1 MKNFFFLA
9 AVALGAAVCSC
20 STDILDQPEFNGSE
34 MMVEA
39 SGFDGKDAASYISWI
54 KISRQGT
61 GELTYRTELKY
72 AEGCDTL
79 LPAIEAPSVK
89 HVCDLRPTEGKM
101 LREKTDGPLII
112 RSYQTEY
119 TVCYADFEVPVL
131 FTTEKAFF
139 SDHDGEYVLPVPEVR
154 YALQEPKL
162 TELADETADGKG
174 GYIRMFADKGSIPYY
189 ARRDG
194 SGYVSSGFGLIRY
207 KSKFGF
213 QTTRPN
219 AEAPS
224 VICIDRSG
232 D

>member
-162 TELADETADGKG
+162 TELADETADGRVTCWNVRQPHQPAKERPQPARESKLWLQNNRSFLT
-174 GYIRMFADKGSIPYY
+174 IRLLSHGNDFRLCAKKVPI
-189 ARRDG
+189 
-194 SGYVSSGFGLIRY
+194 
-207 KSKFGF
+207 
-213 QTTRPN
+213 
-219 AEAPS
+219 
-224 VICIDRSG
+224 
-232 D
+232 

>member
-72 AEGCDTL
+72 AEGRDTL

-89 HVCDLRPTEGKM
+89 HVCDLS
-101 LREKTDGPLII
+101 LIHI
-112 RSYQTEY
+112 
-119 TVCYADFEVPVL
+119 
-131 FTTEKAFF
+131 
-139 SDHDGEYVLPVPEVR
+139 
-154 YALQEPKL
+154 
-162 TELADETADGKG
+162 
-174 GYIRMFADKGSIPYY
+174 
-189 ARRDG
+189 
-194 SGYVSSGFGLIRY
+194 
-207 KSKFGF
+207 
-213 QTTRPN
+213 
-219 AEAPS
+219 
-224 VICIDRSG
+224 
-232 D
+232 

>member
-1 MKNFFFLA
+1 MA

-119 TVCYADFEVPVL
+119 TVCYADLKYRCCLRRKRP
-131 FTTEKAFF
+131 F
-139 SDHDGEYVLPVPEVR
+139 SPTMTGNMYCPCR
-154 YALQEPKL
+154 
-162 TELADETADGKG
+162 
-174 GYIRMFADKGSIPYY
+174 
-189 ARRDG
+189 
-194 SGYVSSGFGLIRY
+194 
-207 KSKFGF
+207 KFV
-213 QTTRPN
+213 TLCRN
-219 AEAPS
+219 
-224 VICIDRSG
+224 RN
-232 D
+232 

>member
-20 STDILDQPEFNGSE
+20 STDILDQPEFNDSE

-72 AEGCDTL
+72 A
-79 LPAIEAPSVK
+79 
-89 HVCDLRPTEGKM
+89 
-101 LREKTDGPLII
+101 EKTDGPLII

-162 TELADETADGKG
+162 TELADETADGRVFSCYMLECQATASTG
-174 GYIRMFADKGSIPYY
+174 ERTST
-189 ARRDG
+189 AR
-194 SGYVSSGFGLIRY
+194 
-207 KSKFGF
+207 
-213 QTTRPN
+213 TRVRIMVAKQPIIFDDPVV
-219 AEAPS
+219 EPWK
-224 VICIDRSG
+224 
-232 D
+232 

>member
-139 SDHDGEYVLPVPEVR
+139 SDHDGEYFPVTCWNVRQPHQPAKERPRPARESKLWLQNNRSFLTIRLLSHGNDFRLCAKKSSDLNRNFFLPNNRLFFICR
-154 YALQEPKL
+154 YRVHP
-162 TELADETADGKG
+162 
-174 GYIRMFADKGSIPYY
+174 
-189 ARRDG
+189 
-194 SGYVSSGFGLIRY
+194 
-207 KSKFGF
+207 
-213 QTTRPN
+213 
-219 AEAPS
+219 
-224 VICIDRSG
+224 
-232 D
+232 